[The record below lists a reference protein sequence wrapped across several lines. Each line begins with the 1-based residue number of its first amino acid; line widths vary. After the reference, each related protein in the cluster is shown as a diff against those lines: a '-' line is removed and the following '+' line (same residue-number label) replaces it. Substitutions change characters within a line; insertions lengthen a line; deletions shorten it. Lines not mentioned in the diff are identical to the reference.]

1 MNTFFSIWAGQM
13 GRSCALLGR
22 YVQLVNSE
30 LEVSDKLGGSY
41 PLLLGADTVPEP
53 FRNRSVVLASPNGSR
68 TVPERSQ
75 NGPRTVSSSNH
86 RGQDLPLSSSNQN
99 GFMLICIFFIR
110 FFY

>member
-13 GRSCALLGR
+13 GRPCALLGR

-75 NGPRTVSSSNH
+75 NGPRTVPE
-86 RGQDLPLSSSNQN
+86 RFRPLTTGDRTYPFRPLTRMVS
-99 GFMLICIFFIR
+99 C
-110 FFY
+110 